1 MMKNLKG
8 LVLLL
13 GVVLAQSVYA
23 EEQTYR
29 IDNTHSFAN
38 WTIRHVVSKTSGT
51 FSDITGKLSIDP
63 KDLSK
68 SSVDATINVL
78 SVNSSHVKRDE
89 HIQKEEYLDAK
100 KYSQMHFVSTQVQ
113 ATSATEG
120 VITGN
125 FSMHGV
131 TKQIAF
137 PFKLLGFGSDPWG
150 GYRTGLEGHVM
161 IKASD
166 YGFGWATKANA
177 PVGDDIEV
185 TLLIEG
191 VRYFANDLPIK

>member
-1 MMKNLKG
+1 
-8 LVLLL
+8 
-13 GVVLAQSVYA
+13 
-23 EEQTYR
+23 
-29 IDNTHSFAN
+29 
-38 WTIRHVVSKTSGT
+38 
-51 FSDITGKLSIDP
+51 
-63 KDLSK
+63 
-68 SSVDATINVL
+68 VL

-131 TKQIAF
+131 TKEIAF